1 MHDEARMRSLL
12 LGVIFVVG
20 CSTNALPGGGAT
32 TVVGDP
38 DLGPVGS
45 GGGGGGGGGEGT
57 CVPGQPDGAA
67 LPVGDLATAQTLLTG
82 RWRLCS
88 TSSNTIG
95 SWTPASF
102 GGIEFTSDGQFFVL
116 DTTLARGDVQGLVM
130 YNPLPGPDWEQIAL
144 RVRGQGDDYMVSF
157 SDGPRR
163 LRLTG
168 PNSFSASFV
177 QTN

>member
-1 MHDEARMRSLL
+1 MRTILL
-12 LGVIFVVG
+12 SVILVG

-32 TVVGDP
+32 TVVSDP
-38 DLGPVGS
+38 DLGPVG
-45 GGGGGGGGGEGT
+45 GGGVGMCT
-57 CVPGQPDGAA
+57 PGQADGTA
-67 LPVGDLATAQTLLTG
+67 LPIADLATAQTLLGG

-88 TSSNTIG
+88 TNSNTIG

-102 GGIEFTSDGQFFVL
+102 GGMEFTSDGQFFVL
-116 DTTLARGDVQGLVM
+116 DTSLARGDVQGLVL

-144 RVRGQGDDYMVSF
+144 RVRGQGDDYIVSF
-157 SDGPRR
+157 SDWPRR

-177 QTN
+177 QAN

>member
-1 MHDEARMRSLL
+1 MHGWVRMRSLL
-12 LGVIFVVG
+12 LTVMLVG
-20 CSTNALPGGGAT
+20 CSSNALPGGGAT

-38 DLGPVGS
+38 DLGPVGN
-45 GGGGGGGGGEGT
+45 GGGGGGGGGGGV

-67 LPVGDLATAQTLLTG
+67 LPVGDLATAQALLTH
-82 RWRLCS
+82 RWKLCS
-88 TSSNTIG
+88 ANSDSLG
-95 SWTPASF
+95 PWKPASF

-116 DTTLARGDVQGLVM
+116 DASLARANDVLGLVL

-168 PNSFSASFV
+168 PNSYSASFV
-177 QTN
+177 QIE

>member
-1 MHDEARMRSLL
+1 MHYEAPMRWLL
-12 LGVIFVVG
+12 MTVMLVG
-20 CSTNALPGGGAT
+20 CSTNALPGGGAVT
-32 TVVGDP
+32 IVGDP
-38 DLGPVGS
+38 DLGVR
-45 GGGGGGGGGEGT
+45 GGGGGGGSGNGGGM
-57 CVPGQPDGAA
+57 CIAGQPDGAA
-67 LPVGDLATAQTLLTG
+67 LSVGALATAQSLLTG

-95 SWTPASF
+95 PWTPASF

-116 DTTLARGDVQGLVM
+116 DANLARGDVQGILQ

-144 RVRGQGDDYMVSF
+144 RSRGQGDDYIVSF

-163 LRLTG
+163 LRMTG

-177 QTN
+177 LD